1 MPEMAFS
8 LEMRNDFL
16 PVMTE
21 IPSAKN
27 SVENA
32 MSRAYR
38 KSENAEALST
48 YWSQLKAAREEG
60 EKNLTRM
67 TLFVTRN
74 ADAIPVMATKC
85 RQASPPRVTRR
96 SKAMG

>member
-1 MPEMAFS
+1 MAFS
-8 LEMRNDFL
+8 LAKRNDFL

-32 MSRAYR
+32 TSKAYR

-48 YWSQLKAAREEG
+48 YWSQLKTAREEG
-60 EKNLTRM
+60 EKNLTRR

-74 ADAIPVMATKC
+74 ADAMPVTAIKC
-85 RQASPPRVTRR
+85 RQASPPKATRR